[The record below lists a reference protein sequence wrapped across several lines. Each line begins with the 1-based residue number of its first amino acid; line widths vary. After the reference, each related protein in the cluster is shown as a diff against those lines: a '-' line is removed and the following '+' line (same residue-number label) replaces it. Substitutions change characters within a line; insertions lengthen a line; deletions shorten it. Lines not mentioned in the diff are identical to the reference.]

1 MNIYGVR
8 LTYTNGACGTLCTG
22 SKRYGTRDKWSAPHA
37 RKLARELRAL
47 NRADIRPGSIRVVRF
62 GGAA

>member
-1 MNIYGVR
+1 MNTYGVR
-8 LTYTNGACGTLCTG
+8 LTYTDGTCGTLCTG
-22 SKRYGTRDKWSAPHA
+22 SKRYGTCDKWSAAHA

-47 NRADIRPGSIRVVRF
+47 NRADIRQGSIRVVRF